1 MRQDCFMSLSHTQN
15 KLENN
20 SVLLQKQN
28 KKKKTKTTSQNV
40 EAAYSLIK
48 LWINEVKMPS
58 KFIFLS
64 KPNI

>member
-1 MRQDCFMSLSHTQN
+1 MSLSHTQN

-20 SVLLQKQN
+20 SVLLQKQ
-28 KKKKTKTTSQNV
+28 KKQTTKTTSQNV